1 MREKITEEITKV
13 QEIKIPQ
20 KIFQSIGL
28 KDAMSEDTFMA
39 GIMYATFTEQHIQ
52 EEMPR
57 IIFQAEANPAKE
69 NASGTTNLI
78 INKDSK
84 PLGLKPF
91 QQNP

>member
-39 GIMYATFTEQHIQ
+39 GIMCATFTEQHI
-52 EEMPR
+52 
-57 IIFQAEANPAKE
+57 
-69 NASGTTNLI
+69 
-78 INKDSK
+78 
-84 PLGLKPF
+84 
-91 QQNP
+91 